1 MATSPDRPE
10 SSHDSTED
18 SPRQF
23 VAGASQRPSEAVLR
37 ALLTSIPDMMFRVRA
52 DGTYLEFI
60 PGGGIRP
67 ILPPE
72 EFLGK
77 KLIEVMP
84 PDLGSRAMQDVVRAL
99 STKEMQAYEY
109 SLPEEDGVR
118 HYEYRVIPYCDDEVL
133 SMVRDIT
140 ERKRLEEELRGLNE
154 ELEHRVDERTEELVE
169 ANRNL
174 QASEQHLAEAQNI
187 SHLGNWKW
195 DIPADTVHWSSEL
208 YEILGVERKKES
220 PSRAAFL
227 ERVHPED
234 IADVQRAIAQLV
246 SDREPFSID
255 HRIVLPD
262 GSFRFVHSMARLE
275 YGDDGSPLYLY
286 GTCQDI
292 TERKRIEEELRV
304 KDSAIA
310 SAISGIGITDIG
322 GRLIY
327 VNDACVNMWGYDS
340 PDEIVGRSLAEFWE
354 GDGALRTVQELH
366 EKGAYLGED
375 IAKRKD
381 GSLFHVQLSASM
393 IKDEAGKPLYLF
405 GSFVDI
411 TERKETEEEL
421 RLANLHL
428 MDAYQEI
435 AELKHLVEADNLLLR
450 EEIKH
455 EHNYEEII
463 GESEGLKSALVRL
476 EQVAGTDATVLI
488 LGETGTGKELIAR
501 AIHSSSPRRDQRL
514 VKVDC
519 AALPPALI
527 ESELFGHEKGAF
539 TGASS
544 RRLGRFEIADRGTI
558 FLDEI
563 GDLPL
568 DLQAKLLR
576 VLQDGEFERLGS
588 TKTQKVDVRVIAA
601 TNRDLQERKT
611 QGSFRPDLYYRLMV
625 FPIEAPPLRDRKED
639 VPLLVWHF
647 VTKGQAR
654 LGKKIESIPRSLM
667 DRFTEYEWPGNIR
680 ELQNVIERALI
691 LSPGPTLQV
700 EEPLGMTREPASATR
715 ESSSLSVAERAHIE
729 KVLAE
734 CGWKVKGRGNA
745 AERLGLN
752 PSTLRTRMKKLG
764 ISRP

>member
-1 MATSPDRPE
+1 MATPPDRLDHQQSGPE
-10 SSHDSTED
+10 VTPQQGLVGE
-18 SPRQF
+18 
-23 VAGASQRPSEAVLR
+23 SQRPSEAVLR

-52 DGTYLEFI
+52 DGTLLEYI

-67 ILPPE
+67 LLPPE
-72 EFLGK
+72 QFLGK
-77 KLIEVMP
+77 KLVDVMP
-84 PDLGSRAMQDVVRAL
+84 PDLGGRAMQDVLRAL
-99 STKEMQAYEY
+99 ETKEMRAYEY
-109 SLPEEDGVR
+109 SLPDEDGVH

-133 SMVRDIT
+133 SMVRDMT
-140 ERKRLEEELRGLNE
+140 DRKRMEEELRALNE
-154 ELEHRVDERTEELVE
+154 ELELRVAERTEKLLE

-174 QASEQHLAEAQNI
+174 RMSEQNLAEAQSI
-187 SHLGNWKW
+187 SRLGNWKR
-195 DIPADTVHWSSEL
+195 DIATGIVHWSSEM
-208 YEILGVERKKES
+208 YGILGVDPEQGT
-220 PSRAAFL
+220 PSRNAFL
-227 ERVHPED
+227 ERVHPDDSAEVGRS
-234 IADVQRAIAQLV
+234 IANLV
-246 SDREPFSID
+246 SNSEPFSID

-262 GSFRFVHSMARLE
+262 GSVRFVHSMGRLE
-275 YGDDGSPLYLY
+275 HGQDGEPLYLY

-292 TERKRIEEELRV
+292 TERKQTEEDLRV

-310 SAISGIGITDIG
+310 SAISGIGIMDIG
-322 GRLIY
+322 GKLIY
-327 VNDACVNMWGYDS
+327 VNDACVKMWGYEC
-340 PDEIVGRSLAEFWE
+340 PDEMVGLSLPEFWE
-354 GDGALRTVQELH
+354 GDGAYRAVQELH

-375 IAKRKD
+375 IGKRKD

-393 IKDEAGKPLYLF
+393 IRDEAGKPLYMY

-428 MDAYQEI
+428 MEAYKEI
-435 AELKHLVEADNLLLR
+435 AELKQLVEADNILLR

-455 EHNYEEII
+455 QHNYEEMV
-463 GESEGLKSALVRL
+463 GESEGLGSALVRL

-501 AIHSSSPRRDQRL
+501 AIHGRSQRRDQRL

-544 RRLGRFEIADRGTI
+544 RRLGRFEVADRGTI

-588 TKTQKVDVRVIAA
+588 TKTQRVDVRIIAA
-601 TNRDLQERKT
+601 TNRVLSERKA

-625 FPIEAPPLRDRKED
+625 FPIEVPPLRHRKED
-639 VPLLVWHF
+639 IPLLVWHF

-654 LGKKIESIPRSLM
+654 MGKKIDSISRSLM
-667 DRFTEYEWPGNIR
+667 DRFMEYEWPGNVR

-691 LSPGPTLQV
+691 LSSGPTLQV
-700 EEPLGMTREPASATR
+700 EEPLGSTQVPTGATSESASLAD
-715 ESSSLSVAERAHIE
+715 AERAHIE
-729 KVLAE
+729 MVLAE
-734 CGWKVKGRGNA
+734 CGWKVKGRGNT

-764 ISRP
+764 IVRP

>member
-1 MATSPDRPE
+1 MANIADRPDMHQRGTKDPMQQANAEE
-10 SSHDSTED
+10 S
-18 SPRQF
+18 R
-23 VAGASQRPSEAVLR
+23 RPDEAVLR
-37 ALLTSIPDMMFRVRA
+37 ALLSSIPDMMLRVRS
-52 DGTYLEFI
+52 DGELLEYM
-60 PGGGIRP
+60 PGGGITP
-67 ILPPE
+67 LLPPE
-72 EFLGK
+72 EFLGR
-77 KLIEVMP
+77 KLEEVMP
-84 PDLGSRAMQDVVRAL
+84 PDLGRRAMQDMVRAVA
-99 STKEMQAYEY
+99 TKETQAYEY
-109 SLPEEDGVR
+109 SLPEEDGVH
-118 HYEYRVIPYCDDEVL
+118 HYEYRIIPYSDDQVL
-133 SMVRDIT
+133 AMVRDIS

-154 ELEHRVDERTEELVE
+154 ELEQRVAERTEELLE
-169 ANRNL
+169 ANQN
-174 QASEQHLAEAQNI
+174 LAEAQRI

-195 DIPADTVHWSSEL
+195 DAATDTVHWSRAL
-208 YEILGVERKKES
+208 YGILGLDPTQQK
-220 PSRAAFL
+220 PSRETFL
-227 ERVHPED
+227 QCVHPED
-234 IADVQRAIAQLV
+234 SPAIVRSVAELV
-246 SDREPFSID
+246 SNREPFSVD

-262 GSFRFVHSMARLE
+262 GTVRFVHSMGRSE
-275 YGDDGSPLYLY
+275 YGPNGEPTYLY

-292 TERKRIEEELRV
+292 TERKRTEDELRV

-310 SAISGIGITDIG
+310 SAISGIAITDIG
-322 GRLIY
+322 GKLIY
-327 VNDACVNMWGYDS
+327 VNDACVEMWGYDS
-340 PDEIVGRSLAEFWE
+340 ADEIVGRSLPEFWE
-354 GDGALRTVQELH
+354 GDGVYRTVQELH
-366 EKGAYLGED
+366 EKGAYIGED
-375 IAKRKD
+375 TGKRRD

-393 IKDEAGKPLYLF
+393 IVDDAGQPLYMF

-411 TERKETEEEL
+411 SERKETEEEL

-435 AELKHLVEADNLLLR
+435 AELKQLVEADNVYLR
-450 EEIKH
+450 EEIKYQ
-455 EHNYEEII
+455 HNYEEIV
-463 GESEGLKSALVRL
+463 GDSERLRAALVRL
-476 EQVAGTDATVLI
+476 EQVAATDATVLI

-501 AIHSSSPRRDQRL
+501 AVHGNSQRRDQRL

-544 RRLGRFEIADRGTI
+544 RRLGRFEVADRGTL

-601 TNRDLQERKT
+601 TNRDLQERKA

-639 VPLLVWHF
+639 IPLLVWHF
-647 VTKGQAR
+647 VTKVQAR
-654 LGKKIESIPRSLM
+654 MGKKIESIPRSLM
-667 DRFTEYEWPGNIR
+667 DRFMEYEWPGNVR

-700 EEPLGMTREPASATR
+700 EEPLGPLGPTAVPVE
-715 ESSSLSVAERAHIE
+715 ESVSLAEAERAHIE
-729 KVLAE
+729 RVLAE

-752 PSTLRTRMKKLG
+752 PSTLRTRMKRLG
-764 ISRP
+764 IVRPEPVR